1 MRKRSFGLRLAG
13 AVGLCLLVA
22 QGASSAAGPI
32 ALTTP
37 VNATKN
43 DLNPGRLYSP
53 PAFAVDPSNNM
64 RVLAAV
70 ADHRSRRCTVLRS
83 LDGGQTWNM
92 LEASPALASYPF
104 CSHGQGGVT
113 QAAMAFGRNGTV
125 YLAMNAWDDQDGSR
139 RGGAIV
145 VARSRDLG
153 DTWETSMVYNA
164 RGKTG
169 EAEESIRPFHAFT
182 VDTKTG
188 SDDIVYVA
196 FAITAQ
202 GLSAPNAAPGK
213 AMVGVS
219 RDGGRTFAEPVNLA
233 DKLFETPEARQQML
247 SAVTTTVP
255 AAGATTTTTTIPPA
269 NSKAAQPNQ
278 AANFGASTNRGSMTA
293 GVDGKGKVYISWLT
307 GTANIT
313 PAPPSARMLSTTTD
327 GGKTWT
333 TAQAMPPGYDVPSR
347 PAMAVSE
354 DGVIHLVFQDNPTPA
369 ISGMGEIYHQVSTD
383 GGKTWSEPKKVTDD
397 PDADLRGQY
406 FPNVSVAPNGRVDAV
421 WWDTRD
427 DPGIRSNDMYYAY
440 SNDNGKTWSQNRRIT
455 DRSVDRRL
463 GVWGANYDINSAPSV
478 ASTDAYA
485 MFGWDDT
492 RNTEGVY
499 DESVLKEFGG
509 GLSDMYTAV
518 AQFEVVGPA
527 NNDTA
532 RIVLAAV
539 VGLLIVGLVLLGVA
553 VAAKRRNPS
562 PSTPATGKQ
571 PATKVGR

>member
-1 MRKRSFGLRLAG
+1 MSKRTFGIRMATLA
-13 AVGLCLLVA
+13 AACLLVA
-22 QGASSAAGPI
+22 QGASLAAGPI
-32 ALTTP
+32 GLTTP
-37 VNATKN
+37 VQATKN

-53 PAFAVDPSNNM
+53 PAFAVDPENNM

-70 ADHRSRRCTVLRS
+70 ADHRSRRCHILRS
-83 LDGGQTWNM
+83 TDGGQTWNM

-104 CSHGQGGVT
+104 CSHGQGGII
-113 QAAMAFGRNGTV
+113 QAGIAFGRNGTV
-125 YLAMNAWDDQDGSR
+125 YLAMNAWDDQDGAR
-139 RGGAIV
+139 RGGGIV

-153 DTWETSMVYNA
+153 DTWETTMVYNS

-169 EAEESIRPFHAFT
+169 EAEETIRPFHSFA

-188 SDDIVYVA
+188 SDDVVYVA
-196 FAITAQ
+196 FAINAQ

-213 AMVGVS
+213 AMVSIS
-219 RDGGRTFAEPVNLA
+219 RDGARTFAEPVNLA
-233 DKLFETPEARQQML
+233 DKLFEAPEPRQQML

-255 AAGATTTTTTIPPA
+255 AAGATTTSTTVPPA

-278 AANFGASTNRGSMTA
+278 AANFGASTNRGSMVA

-307 GTANIT
+307 GTANVT
-313 PAPPSARMLSTTTD
+313 PAPPAARMLSTSSD

-333 TAQAMPPGYDVPSR
+333 TAQAMPPDYDVPSR
-347 PAMAVSE
+347 PVMAVS
-354 DGVIHLVFQDNPTPA
+354 DAGVIHLAFQENPTPA
-369 ISGMGEIYHQVSTD
+369 VAGMGEIFHLASTD
-383 GGKTWSEPKKVTDD
+383 GGKTWSERKKVTDD
-397 PDADLRGQY
+397 RDADLRGQY
-406 FPNVSVAPNGRVDAV
+406 FPNMSVAPNGRVDVV

-427 DPGIRSNDMYYAY
+427 DPGIRANDLYYAF
-440 SNDNGKTWSQNRRIT
+440 SEDNGRTWSPNRRIT

-463 GVWGANYDINSAPSV
+463 GVWGAGYDINSAPAV

-485 MFGWDDT
+485 IFGWDDT

-499 DESVLKEFGG
+499 SESVYNEVGG
-509 GLSDMYTAV
+509 GLSDMFTSV

-539 VGLLIVGLVLLGVA
+539 VGLLIVGLILLGVA
-553 VAAKRRNPS
+553 VAAKRRNG
-562 PSTPATGKQ
+562 PAPVKGAGKQ
-571 PATKVGR
+571 TTAKVG